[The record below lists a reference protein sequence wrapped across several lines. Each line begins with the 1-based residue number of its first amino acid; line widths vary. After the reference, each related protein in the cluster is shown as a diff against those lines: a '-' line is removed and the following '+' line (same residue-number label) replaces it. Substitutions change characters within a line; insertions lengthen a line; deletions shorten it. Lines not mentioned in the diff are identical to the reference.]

1 MFLIEH
7 NKSFLL
13 IYIKLALAV
22 FVVSPKIM
30 WNTSSLERRIV
41 LLLTYNNCYTML
53 RIYGPSEKM
62 AY

>member
-7 NKSFLL
+7 TKSFFN
-13 IYIKLALAV
+13 IFIKLVLAV

-41 LLLTYNNCYTML
+41 LLLTYNTCYIMS
-53 RIYGPSEKM
+53 RIYGLSEKM